1 MEAWA
6 ETIISRELFQA
17 AQKDVDLEDRIE
29 HNLIN
34 VIRLN
39 IPKNITMPYEWKAM
53 VEITTEEC
61 DDGNMLYRAVIVF

>member
-17 AQKDVDLEDRIE
+17 VQKDVDLEDRIE

-39 IPKNITMPYEWKAM
+39 IPKNITMPYEWEEM

>member
-6 ETIISRELFQA
+6 ETTISRELFQA
-17 AQKDVDLEDRIE
+17 AQKDVDLEDWIIRD
-29 HNLIN
+29 LIN
-34 VIRLN
+34 VIRQKV
-39 IPKNITMPYEWKAM
+39 PQNITMPYEWEEM

>member
-39 IPKNITMPYEWKAM
+39 IPKNITMPYEWEER
-53 VEITTEEC
+53 VQIITEEC
-61 DDGNMLYRAVIVF
+61 EDGNVKYQAFIVF